1 MREGSYT
8 LGVDVGDATVTAA
21 VCRCAPDDR
30 RARPL
35 QLGPTTAARPAVAVL
50 GPDGHLHP
58 DDGPSPVPGHCAG
71 HALRQVGAPA
81 PIYLD
86 QQPVQPADVVAAL
99 AAGAAEQALAQEGRA
114 PAWTVLTVPP
124 TWGGHR
130 RELLSDALRAAG
142 LADFSLESS
151 AVTITRHHR
160 GSDGLPADATL
171 AVYDV
176 GASTL
181 DTAVVRTTAADTIE
195 TLGAPLAP
203 LPWGGRDLDDAVVDL
218 VRSCLSSEVAGN
230 AVAAVGPPVEF
241 RQNCVAAKEQLSRD
255 TDTRL
260 EVRAP
265 GGPLS
270 LRLVREDLDELIAG
284 SVQASVGTVREAV
297 AAAGLEVADLAA
309 VVLAG
314 GTAAVPLVAETLSAE
329 LGRPVVVDDEP
340 ALTAALGAAELAM
353 DRVLAEEAA
362 STAEPGPAVLAP
374 SRPPRPRGG
383 LRPPVPAGTRR
394 PGGHRVG
401 QRLLVVLG
409 ASLALVVGLT
419 ALLAAGWTGGTAQP
433 STGPA
438 AAAAQRPDD
447 LGAPAA
453 DRAPGTPDALS
464 PAAADR
470 PQSATASRAPRTP
483 SSGTSS
489 ADRPAG
495 STAATRSGSAP
506 AATTSGAAAAAVQ
519 PGTVPVAEVPTRPGA
534 GSPPGTGAATA
545 SPGTSAPTSTAPAPT
560 TASPPP
566 PVVTSSPATQTST
579 PPVVESTPP
588 PSPDTTAPPV
598 PTTPAVETTPA
609 TSGTPAT
616 TEPPAGAAPGT
627 TA

>member
-8 LGVDVGDATVTAA
+8 LGVDVGDETVTAA

-58 DDGPSPVPGHCAG
+58 DDGPFPVPGHCAG

-86 QQPVQPADVVAAL
+86 SQPVQPADVVAAL
-99 AAGAAEQALAQEGRA
+99 AAGAAEQALAQEGRP

-130 RELLSDALRAAG
+130 RELLSDALRDAG
-142 LADFSLESS
+142 LERFSLESS

-171 AVYDV
+171 AVYDL

-218 VRSCLSSEVAGN
+218 VRSCLSSEVAGDT
-230 AVAAVGPPVEF
+230 VAAVGPPVEF

-260 EVRAP
+260 EVRSP

-353 DRVLAEEAA
+353 DRVLAEEA
-362 STAEPGPAVLAP
+362 EPGPTAALALG
-374 SRPPRPRGG
+374 RPPRPRGG

-419 ALLAAGWTGGTAQP
+419 ALLAAGWTGGPAQP

-438 AAAAQRPDD
+438 AAAAQPPDD
-447 LGAPAA
+447 LGAPAV
-453 DRAPGTPDALS
+453 DRAPGSPDALS

-470 PQSATASRAPRTP
+470 PQSTTASRAPRTS
-483 SSGTSS
+483 SSGTAS
-489 ADRPAG
+489 AGRPAG
-495 STAATRSGSAP
+495 SAAATGSGSA

-519 PGTVPVAEVPTRPGA
+519 PGTASVAEVPTGPGA

-545 SPGTSAPTSTAPAPT
+545 SPRPSTPTSTAPAPT

-566 PVVTSSPATQTST
+566 PVVTTPPATQTSA

-588 PSPDTTAPPV
+588 PTPETSAPPV

-609 TSGTPAT
+609 ESGTPAAS
-616 TEPPAGAAPGT
+616 EPPSGAAPGT